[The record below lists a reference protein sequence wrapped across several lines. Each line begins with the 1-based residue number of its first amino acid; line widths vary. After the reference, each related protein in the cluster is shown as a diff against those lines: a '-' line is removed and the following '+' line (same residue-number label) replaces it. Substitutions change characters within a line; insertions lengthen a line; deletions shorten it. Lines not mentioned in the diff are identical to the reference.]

1 MGRLRTIIRVRIVVA
16 VVFVIGGLAVLVAGG
31 DVPFALLMLAFG
43 VTNAAL
49 VGVVLRRLRT
59 AGDPPGS

>member
-1 MGRLRTIIRVRIVVA
+1 MGRLRTIIRVRIAVA
-16 VVFVIGGLAVLVAGG
+16 VVFVVGGLAVLVAGG

-43 VTNAAL
+43 MTNAAL

>member
-1 MGRLRTIIRVRIVVA
+1 MARLRTIIRVRIA
-16 VVFVIGGLAVLVAGG
+16 VGAVFVVGGLAVLVAGG
-31 DVPFALLMLAFG
+31 DVPFALLMVAFG
-43 VTNAAL
+43 VTNAVL

>member
-1 MGRLRTIIRVRIVVA
+1 MARLRTIIRVRIAVA
-16 VVFVIGGLAVLVAGG
+16 AVFVVGGLAVLVAGG
-31 DVPFALLMLAFG
+31 DVPFALLMVAFG
-43 VTNAAL
+43 VTNAVL